1 MKKHILMIIAIGLI
15 SVGLFASVESVYADS
30 KPDGCIAFT
39 SDAYFQISLGDSSG
53 YNPWDGIVEVSSN
66 GTDWIVYTA
75 GDRINSDRHGGEWC
89 VFFRGGYNHGF
100 GEASFKIRGEY
111 SISCTGNIEN
121 LLDHATVQNG
131 QHPEMSTE
139 AFAKMFYGCQ
149 LLIKAP
155 ELSATT
161 LTRDCY
167 AYMFQDCT
175 SLTEAPE
182 LPAKT
187 LAERC
192 YEYMFCG
199 CPSLKEAPSLPAT
212 TLADYCYLWMF
223 DGCTSLTKAPE
234 LPATTLAPH
243 CYEFMFGGC
252 SSLTIPPELP
262 ATTLAGYCYYNMFE
276 FCTSLTIP
284 PELPATTLAGYCYK
298 DMFDYSGVK
307 ISSEKGIFDGVF
319 YAIPYRIPGMGEGT
333 IGEYSLTKMFSNT
346 QGPFTGTPEINTT
359 YYLPCAIGTP
369 LTTMKAKGK
378 KSMTIA
384 WEPVEGVDGYDIFF
398 AKCAKKKDGKNPS
411 KLVKTIEGND
421 VSQWTKTGLKKGK
434 SYKAYVRA
442 FVMKNNEKEYKEA
455 SPLMHAYAA
464 GGDKKHTNAKS
475 VSVNASEVSLAVDA
489 TFQIK
494 AKVKK
499 LKKKKKLMPKS
510 HVATIRYLS
519 TDDSIAA
526 VDKKGLI
533 TAIGTGECYVYAYA
547 HNGAFAKVKV
557 TIE

>member
-1 MKKHILMIIAIGLI
+1 MKKHIKMLIMIGII
-15 SVGLFASVESVYADS
+15 SVALFASVQTVYADS
-30 KPDGCIAFT
+30 EPEGCIAFT
-39 SDAYFQISLGDSSG
+39 SDLPFYINLGNSASR
-53 YNPWDGIVEVSSN
+53 NPWDGTVQVSTN
-66 GTDWIVYTA
+66 GTDWDEYTTGNIIESYFY
-75 GDRINSDRHGGEWC
+75 GDKYS
-89 VFFRGGYNHGF
+89 VFFRGRDNTWLGNT
-100 GEASFKIRGEY
+100 SFKVQITD
-111 SISCTGNIEN
+111 SISCSGNIEN
-121 LLDHATVQNG
+121 LLDYTVVQDG
-131 QHPEMSTE
+131 KHPVMIDNAFAYLFEDCNILTE
-139 AFAKMFYGCQ
+139 APA
-149 LLIKAP
+149 
-155 ELSATT
+155 LSATT
-161 LTRDCY
+161 LV
-167 AYMFQDCT
+167 
-175 SLTEAPE
+175 S
-182 LPAKT
+182 
-187 LAERC
+187 RC
-192 YEYMFCG
+192 YGHMF
-199 CPSLKEAPSLPAT
+199 E
-212 TLADYCYLWMF
+212 
-223 DGCTSLTKAPE
+223 GCTSLTKAPE
-234 LPATTLAPH
+234 LPATTLAYGCYEYMFYGCESLTEASALPAITLTAH
-243 CYEFMFGGC
+243 CYEGMFRDC
-252 SSLTIPPELP
+252 TSLTEAPELP
-262 ATTLAGYCYYNMFE
+262 ATALAGDCYWHMFDG
-276 FCTSLTIP
+276 CTSLTKP
-284 PELPATTLAGYCYK
+284 PALPATTLINSCYNE
-298 DMFDYSGVK
+298 MFQSSGVK

-319 YAIPYRIPGMGEGT
+319 YAIPYRIPEVGEGT
-333 IGEYSLTKMFSNT
+333 YGRDSLRDMFTDTK
-346 QGPFTGTPEINTT
+346 GPFTGTPEINTT
-359 YYLPCAIGTP
+359 YYLPDVTGTP